1 VTFSFWRNAAIC
13 SSKVHWKLGVEVL
26 EYWAFIV
33 CTGVQLLSTLLSGDL
48 IGHVTLRL
56 QVPCCDLDARWED
69 EELNVAIHRTIITLH
84 KATVRP
90 RRAAGIDSSRT
101 CLTAP
106 AFCYVF
112 PLIRSALLSTLA
124 KADDSLVTL
133 GLQIISE
140 HAQMRGNLDNTE
152 GRDLYHP
159 NLLPRRQMFELLIE
173 MISELHLN

>member
-1 VTFSFWRNAAIC
+1 LF
-13 SSKVHWKLGVEVL
+13 
-26 EYWAFIV
+26 
-33 CTGVQLLSTLLSGDL
+33 SGDL

-56 QVPCCDLDARWED
+56 QVPCCDLDTRWED

-90 RRAAGIDSSRT
+90 RRAAGIETSRI

-140 HAQMRGNLDNTE
+140 HAQMRGSPDNTE

-159 NLLPRRQMFELLIE
+159 SLLPRRQMFELLIE
-173 MISELHLN
+173 MISELHFSYFYYCMHI